1 MKHEMSVQELNAQV
15 VGEAISLTMVMA
27 VMAVAIAA
35 IVTYKIFV
43 SKKGTT
49 TIPGGWKFTWN

>member
-1 MKHEMSVQELNAQV
+1 MKHEMSLEELNTQV
-15 VGEAISLTMVMA
+15 VGVAISLTMVMA

-35 IVTYKIFV
+35 IVAYKIFV

>member
-1 MKHEMSVQELNAQV
+1 MSFEELNAQV
-15 VGEAISLTMVMA
+15 VGEPISLTMVMA

-35 IVTYKIFV
+35 IVAYKIFV